1 MKEYSKIEYSSF
13 KGDNMTRKN
22 KMLYDALID
31 YVSYF
36 YNCSDMPDSAKL
48 NALKIF
54 ELLQDEKIDVIDFI
68 PVMRQMQFSLDLLAA
83 QEKIGLT
90 LYNNNERTSKN
101 NEVLNLLLPTHF
113 NCGIKQWPC
122 NFILQGH

>member
-1 MKEYSKIEYSSF
+1 MKRYSKLEYLSF

-36 YNCSDMPDSAKL
+36 YNCSDMPDSAKM

-54 ELLQDEKIDVIDFI
+54 EALLDEKIDVNDFI
-68 PVMRQMQFSLDLLAA
+68 PVMRQMQFSLDMVTA
-83 QEKIGLT
+83 
-90 LYNNNERTSKN
+90 
-101 NEVLNLLLPTHF
+101 
-113 NCGIKQWPC
+113 
-122 NFILQGH
+122 

>member
-1 MKEYSKIEYSSF
+1 
-13 KGDNMTRKN
+13 MTKKN

-68 PVMRQMQFSLDLLAA
+68 PVMRQIQFSLDMINT
-83 QEKIGLT
+83 QEKKVLL
-90 LYNNNERTSKN
+90 LYNTIEETNKTKAY
-101 NEVLNLLLPTHF
+101 
-113 NCGIKQWPC
+113 
-122 NFILQGH
+122 

>member
-1 MKEYSKIEYSSF
+1 MKRYSKIEYLCLE
-13 KGDNMTRKN
+13 GDNMTRKN

-54 ELLQDEKIDVIDFI
+54 EALQDEKIDVNDFI
-68 PVMRQMQFSLDLLAA
+68 PVMRQMQFSLDLLA
-83 QEKIGLT
+83 T
-90 LYNNNERTSKN
+90 
-101 NEVLNLLLPTHF
+101 
-113 NCGIKQWPC
+113 
-122 NFILQGH
+122 

>member
-1 MKEYSKIEYSSF
+1 
-13 KGDNMTRKN
+13 MTRKN

-54 ELLQDEKIDVIDFI
+54 EALLDEKIDVNDFI
-68 PVMRQMQFSLDLLAA
+68 PVMRQMQFSLDMVTA
-83 QEKIGLT
+83 QEKNYLS
-90 LYNNNERTSKN
+90 LYNNNEETNK
-101 NEVLNLLLPTHF
+101 TM
-113 NCGIKQWPC
+113 KY
-122 NFILQGH
+122 

>member
-1 MKEYSKIEYSSF
+1 
-13 KGDNMTRKN
+13 MTRKN

-54 ELLQDEKIDVIDFI
+54 ELLQDEKIDVNDFI
-68 PVMRQMQFSLDLLAA
+68 PVMRQMQFSLDMITA
-83 QEKIGLT
+83 QEEYIISH
-90 LYNNNERTSKN
+90 YNTIEETNKTKEY
-101 NEVLNLLLPTHF
+101 
-113 NCGIKQWPC
+113 
-122 NFILQGH
+122 

>member
-1 MKEYSKIEYSSF
+1 MKRYSKLEYLSS

-36 YNCSDMPDSAKL
+36 YNCSDMPDSAKM

-54 ELLQDEKIDVIDFI
+54 EALLDEKIDVNDFI
-68 PVMRQMQFSLDLLAA
+68 PVMRQMQFSLDMVTA
-83 QEKIGLT
+83 
-90 LYNNNERTSKN
+90 
-101 NEVLNLLLPTHF
+101 
-113 NCGIKQWPC
+113 
-122 NFILQGH
+122 

>member
-1 MKEYSKIEYSSF
+1 MKRYSNKEYLSF

-36 YNCSDMPDSAKL
+36 YNCSDMPDSAKM

-54 ELLQDEKIDVIDFI
+54 EQLLDEKIDVNDFI
-68 PVMRQMQFSLDLLAA
+68 PVMRQMQFSLDMITA
-83 QEKIGLT
+83 
-90 LYNNNERTSKN
+90 
-101 NEVLNLLLPTHF
+101 
-113 NCGIKQWPC
+113 
-122 NFILQGH
+122 

>member
-1 MKEYSKIEYSSF
+1 
-13 KGDNMTRKN
+13 MTRKN

-54 ELLQDEKIDVIDFI
+54 ELLQDEKIDVNDFI
-68 PVMRQMQFSLDLLAA
+68 PVMRQIQFSLDMITT
-83 QEKIGLT
+83 QEKNILL
-90 LYNNNERTSKN
+90 LYNIIEETNKTMKY
-101 NEVLNLLLPTHF
+101 
-113 NCGIKQWPC
+113 
-122 NFILQGH
+122 

>member
-1 MKEYSKIEYSSF
+1 MKRYLKRYLSF
-13 KGDNMTRKN
+13 KGDDMTRKN

-54 ELLQDEKIDVIDFI
+54 ELLQDEKIDVNDFI
-68 PVMRQMQFSLDLLAA
+68 PVMRQMQFSLDM
-83 QEKIGLT
+83 IT
-90 LYNNNERTSKN
+90 T
-101 NEVLNLLLPTHF
+101 
-113 NCGIKQWPC
+113 
-122 NFILQGH
+122 

>member
-1 MKEYSKIEYSSF
+1 MKRYFSLKYLSF

-22 KMLYDALID
+22 KMLYSALID

-54 ELLQDEKIDVIDFI
+54 ELLQDEKIDVNDFI
-68 PVMRQMQFSLDLLAA
+68 PVMRQMQFSLDM
-83 QEKIGLT
+83 IT
-90 LYNNNERTSKN
+90 T
-101 NEVLNLLLPTHF
+101 
-113 NCGIKQWPC
+113 
-122 NFILQGH
+122 